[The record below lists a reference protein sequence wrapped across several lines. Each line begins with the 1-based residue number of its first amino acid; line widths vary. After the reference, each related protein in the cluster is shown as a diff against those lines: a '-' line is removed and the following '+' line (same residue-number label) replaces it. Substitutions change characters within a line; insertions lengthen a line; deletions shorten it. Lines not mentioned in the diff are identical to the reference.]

1 MNRLRI
7 VNSPTKL
14 SDIRL
19 DDFDDYDSSDNWLQ
33 RARRLQIRR
42 WRHLSNQL
50 KSNSLP
56 KRMHRGGKVL

>member
-14 SDIRL
+14 TDLAL
-19 DDFDDYDSSDNWLQ
+19 DDLDYDKNDNWLQ

-42 WRHLSNQL
+42 WRHLSGQL
-50 KSNSLP
+50 KTNSLS
-56 KRMHRGGKVL
+56 KKMHRGGKAL